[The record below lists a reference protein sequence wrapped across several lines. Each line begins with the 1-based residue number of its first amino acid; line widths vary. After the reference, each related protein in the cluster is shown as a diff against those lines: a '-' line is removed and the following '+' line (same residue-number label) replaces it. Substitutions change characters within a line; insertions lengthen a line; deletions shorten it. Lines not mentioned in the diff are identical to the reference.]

1 MALTPTQLEELATWC
16 MECDELAA
24 ERRAARHTFFDE
36 DDRRPTRYPPGTGDL
51 VSRDRRFLGWF
62 MFDYRLADG
71 RRPVDVAV
79 PRVITR
85 MRDAEDACAAIAGV
99 RHIFGVV
106 ETVLRDRVV
115 LELEDEH
122 FDVRQRQW
130 AQFLR
135 PGDTVAAHLLPVRR
149 DG

>member
-24 ERRAARHTFFDE
+24 ERRAARRTFFDE

-122 FDVRQRQW
+122 FDVRQRQ
-130 AQFLR
+130 
-135 PGDTVAAHLLPVRR
+135 
-149 DG
+149 